1 MMDRL
6 IVSLCLIAVAAAAC
20 WCLMLKARSSRYN
33 RLITLAKAGDAEGF
47 KSCMS
52 SNLSRMLISP
62 FAKCRLQLELAGS
75 TGNREEIRSAVNELM
90 KLKISDSQR
99 YQVATTAFVMLAEL
113 DDKKGCKRLVEE
125 IESISPENSEG
136 YRIYYDTVMCEK
148 GRYRS
153 VLESRLSA
161 LERTPARKTRGH
173 LEYLLS
179 CAYRADGDD
188 RRARMMRER
197 AAHDLDVEEERLE
210 GAIDVAACI

>member
-1 MMDRL
+1 MDRL

-33 RLITLAKAGDAEGF
+33 QLITLAKAGDAEGF

-62 FAKCRLQLELAGS
+62 FARCRLQLELAGS

-136 YRIYYDTVMCEK
+136 YRIYYDTVMCERAGIAQFSNVVYRHLSERRP
-148 GRYRS
+148 GR
-153 VLESRLSA
+153 
-161 LERTPARKTRGH
+161 RGDIWNTCFH
-173 LEYLLS
+173 
-179 CAYRADGDD
+179 
-188 RRARMMRER
+188 
-197 AAHDLDVEEERLE
+197 AHIAPTGMIGGPV
-210 GAIDVAACI
+210 